1 MKEVLRAS
9 SSRIRGDGPCGA
21 RPERLGHGV
30 VVARGR
36 RRAPPVRARRRRVRR
51 RTASRRRRR
60 RIGGLSG
67 ESAGLRHGDVRRL
80 ASDLRTRSHDR
91 DRRRLRGHAR
101 PPRLDRR
108 REGRRGRRG
117 SVDRSDG
124 VERRRR
130 ASGPVRPPGDP
141 RGLPG
146 GGLRRPARPAS
157 TAVDP
162 RTRAPAGAVARA
174 GRRLLGGGDACT
186 CGPGDRT
193 TQDACAVAAARR
205 SRGSRPARVGA
216 ACLAERG
223 VATGVRR
230 RAGGASRC
238 GLRDGRRSDGRRRRL
253 ARVHGDRRRRR
264 ERRKHRVLP
273 GRHPRGRRPGGD
285 AHERASRDR
294 PSTRG
299 RDVDAESRDVEA
311 RRCRRPRRAGAERGR
326 RAGACRASHAG
337 ASRACGGRG
346 RARAFGCPGLGGAGG
361 GAGRRAR
368 GTAGRPTGER
378 CSAAV
383 EACATDGR
391 ARAVDGRWTT
401 AERSRRGCPAPA
413 RRGCRSNGRP

>member
-1 MKEVLRAS
+1 MHRLLVFAATGLAALVLSGSAMAWSWPADGDVLRPFALGGDAYAAGQH
-9 SSRIRGDGPCGA
+9 RGVD
-21 RPERLGHGV
+21 
-30 VVARGR
+30 VAGSEGSAV
-36 RRAPPVRARRRRVRR
+36 RAP
-51 RTASRRRRR
+51 
-60 RIGGLSG
+60 
-67 ESAGLRHGDVRRL
+67 
-80 ASDLRTRSHDR
+80 
-91 DRRRLRGHAR
+91 
-101 PPRLDRR
+101 
-108 REGRRGRRG
+108 
-117 SVDRSDG
+117 
-124 VERRRR
+124 
-130 ASGPVRPPGDP
+130 ASGTVTFAGSLPTYGRGVTIATADGYAVTLVHLGSIGVAKGDAVAEGASIGAMGWSGDAEHPVPSVHLGDP

-186 CGPGDRT
+186 CGPGGRT
-193 TQDACAVAAARR
+193 THDACAVAAAGR
-205 SRGSRPARVGA
+205 SRGSCPARAGG

-223 VATGVRR
+223 VAAGVRR
-230 RAGGASRC
+230 RAGGASRR

-285 AHERASRDR
+285 AHDRASRER

-311 RRCRRPRRAGAERGR
+311 RGCRRPGRAGAERGR

-346 RARAFGCPGLGGAGG
+346 RARAFGRPGRGGAGG

-368 GTAGRPTGER
+368 GTAGRPTGQR

-391 ARAVDGRWTT
+391 ARAVDGRRTT
-401 AERSRRGCPAPA
+401 AGRSRRGGPAPA